1 MSSDPL
7 FWQCLS
13 RYPTECVAVK
23 FVDVDYKDLML
34 KKREIVQRTDELY
47 ATLSGVVVPE
57 EGNVLLR
64 SDQYLQLG
72 CDLRD
77 VSCLQQSLAAVLDI
91 PTCDVLFAAEVSIT
105 YMNVDAADALIG
117 WASTLP
123 SG

>member
-1 MSSDPL
+1 VSSDPL

-23 FVDVDYKDLML
+23 FVDVDYEDLML

>member
-13 RYPTECVAVK
+13 RYPNECVAVK

-91 PTCDVLFAAEVSIT
+91 LTCDVLFAAEVSIT

>member
-1 MSSDPL
+1 VSSDPL

-13 RYPTECVAVK
+13 RYPTECAAVK
-23 FVDVDYKDLML
+23 FVDIDYKDLML
-34 KKREIVQRTDELY
+34 KKREIVQRTDELF
-47 ATLSGVVVPE
+47 ATLSGVVVPK

>member
-1 MSSDPL
+1 
-7 FWQCLS
+7 
-13 RYPTECVAVK
+13 VK
-23 FVDVDYKDLML
+23 FVDIDYKDLML
-34 KKREIVQRTDELY
+34 KKREIVQRTDELF
-47 ATLSGVVVPE
+47 ATLSGVVVPK

>member
-1 MSSDPL
+1 VSSDPL

-13 RYPTECVAVK
+13 RYPTECAAVK
-23 FVDVDYKDLML
+23 FVDIDYKDLML
-34 KKREIVQRTDELY
+34 KKREIVQRTDELF
-47 ATLSGVVVPE
+47 ATLSGVVVPKD
-57 EGNVLLR
+57 GNVLLR

>member
-23 FVDVDYKDLML
+23 FVDVDYEDLML